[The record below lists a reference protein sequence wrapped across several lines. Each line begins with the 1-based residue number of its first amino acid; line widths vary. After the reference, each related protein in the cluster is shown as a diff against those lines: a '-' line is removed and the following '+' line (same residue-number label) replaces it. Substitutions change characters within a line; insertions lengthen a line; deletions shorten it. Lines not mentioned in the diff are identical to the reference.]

1 MIDRIQGFIFSLFP
15 VLIMTVFSGEVHA
28 QLYLNYRISQ
38 HEAVQNILMGMP
50 LQERNI
56 QFKGAPEAMGLF
68 ANKNTNLPLDS
79 GLVLSTGHIN
89 SIAGQNVSS
98 GITGMLGRRGD
109 DDLTRLAKTN
119 TFDAAVLMFDFVPQH
134 EIVKFDYVFGSEE
147 YPEYVD
153 RGFND
158 VFGFWLI
165 NLETGDSTN
174 LAVLPETGQPITIDM
189 INHLRYTAFYVDN
202 TKWVKHSIQ
211 AYTIE
216 FDGFTKPLLAYGE
229 VEPGKPYRIKIAIAD
244 AGDPKLDSGV
254 FLKGRSFKS
263 QSKEAFYKEYKAYFD
278 RFEGE
283 RDKLN
288 LTAEGE
294 KKSNSKTSKSKAKEK
309 AEETKTSKSEKRTH
323 TVYFDFDRSE
333 PAADELNRLNTF
345 LSAFKAVEVEAIIVK
360 GHTDNFGSK
369 TYNDKLSKARAETV
383 KRIVEGK
390 KISPKIDLKYFNYAL
405 PARENETPEGRKQN
419 RRVEIEIAT
428 K

>member
-1 MIDRIQGFIFSLFP
+1 MTHCMKKLLFP
-15 VLIMTVFSGEVHA
+15 LISFLFIISSGAEMQA
-28 QLYLNYRISQ
+28 QLYLNYKITP
-38 HEAVQNILMGMP
+38 HDAVQNILMGMP
-50 LQERNI
+50 MQERNI
-56 QFKGAPEAMGLF
+56 KYKGAVEAMGLF
-68 ANKNTNLPLDS
+68 ANQNANLPLDS
-79 GLVLSTGHIN
+79 GVVLSTGHVN
-89 SIAGQNVSS
+89 SIAGQNISK
-98 GITGMLGRRGD
+98 GITGMMGRRGD
-109 DDLTRLAKTN
+109 DDLTRLSQTN
-119 TFDAAVLMFDFVPQH
+119 TFDAAVLMFDFVPRH
-134 EIVKFDYVFGSEE
+134 EIIKFDYVFGSEE

-202 TKWVKHSIQ
+202 TKWVKHSLK

-229 VEPGKPYRIKIAIAD
+229 VEPGTPYRIKIAIAD

-263 QSKEAFYKEYKAYFD
+263 KTKKEFYEEYKAYFD

-288 LTAEGE
+288 LTAGDV
-294 KKSNSKTSKSKAKEK
+294 KKSKLKTSKSKAKG
-309 AEETKTSKSEKRTH
+309 EEVKNSKSKKLVH

-333 PAADELNRLNTF
+333 PTPGELNRLNTF
-345 LSAFKAVEVEAIIVK
+345 LNDFKAGEVVKITVK

-369 TYNDKLSKARAETV
+369 SYNDNLSKARAENV
-383 KRIVEGK
+383 QRIVNDK
-390 KISPKIDLKYFNYAL
+390 QMTPSIDLEYFNFAL
-405 PARENETPEGRKQN
+405 PARKNETPEGRKQN
-419 RRVEIEIAT
+419 RRVEVEISL